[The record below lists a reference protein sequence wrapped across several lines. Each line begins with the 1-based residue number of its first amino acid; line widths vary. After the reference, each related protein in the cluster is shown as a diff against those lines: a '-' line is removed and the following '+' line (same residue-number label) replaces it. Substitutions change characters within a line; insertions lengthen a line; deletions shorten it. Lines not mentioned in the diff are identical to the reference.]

1 MNEQK
6 ASVLEVTKSF
16 IEDLNK
22 SFLSQGGIISAEEKD
37 LLLEAANQSMK
48 LRELAKAS
56 EQIASL
62 K

>member
-6 ASVLEVTKSF
+6 ASVLEVTKGF